1 MQAQQMLLQQLSV
14 QFSEVCGLMFSCQ
27 RYDVISP
34 RVLWV
39 RVRCVCGSLC
49 MCVCVRACGGV
60 CVREC
65 VRACVWGQMTS
76 DLCFKR
82 CITSADGSLSSK
94 QRDCLASCVQYS
106 AECFKVTV
114 DIVNSSAGGH

>member
-49 MCVCVRACGGV
+49 MCVCVRVVECACVSVCARACG
-60 CVREC
+60 VR
-65 VRACVWGQMTS
+65 
-76 DLCFKR
+76 
-82 CITSADGSLSSK
+82 
-94 QRDCLASCVQYS
+94 
-106 AECFKVTV
+106 
-114 DIVNSSAGGH
+114 